1 MLFFRSRCQCGIRRS
16 ATNVKRGYQGNPRHV
31 SRFGLGGLSAD
42 ASAARIVNPREL
54 KRLFLYPTTV
64 LFAPASSLTD
74 NPLRLIMKLQK
85 MAQGCKE
92 ILTQVNHQRNW
103 SLAHS
108 GKVRPVNCLNSI
120 FCDEAFHNRQP
131 SMAGLAGSGSLPGAQ
146 TECLPIE
153 DDSPA
158 TPMVC

>member
-1 MLFFRSRCQCGIRRS
+1 M
-16 ATNVKRGYQGNPRHV
+16 

-120 FCDEAFHNRQP
+120 FCDEAFHNRHP
-131 SMAGLAGSGSLPGAQ
+131 GMAGLAVCLGRKPNACRLKMTPRRHPWCASRFTRGGSSSTGWHIAGV
-146 TECLPIE
+146 
-153 DDSPA
+153 DDACPA
-158 TPMVC
+158 G